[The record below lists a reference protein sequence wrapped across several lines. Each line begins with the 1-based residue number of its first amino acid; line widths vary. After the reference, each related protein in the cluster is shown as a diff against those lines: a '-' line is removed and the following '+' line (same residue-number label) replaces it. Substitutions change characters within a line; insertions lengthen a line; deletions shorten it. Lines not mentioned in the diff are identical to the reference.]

1 MGHISRAHT
10 TVRWLRTVIFINFES
25 QNFVLT
31 YMVTVVHKITA
42 QLLKL
47 NPLRLAAEGFH

>member
-31 YMVTVVHKITA
+31 YMVTVVHRITA

>member
-25 QNFVLT
+25 QSFVLT
-31 YMVTVVHKITA
+31 YMVTVVHRITA